1 MIRSRARNSKHRAA
15 ARASAAPP
23 PIPFNRPHLVGR
35 ELEYIAA
42 AVAHGN
48 TAGDGRFSRDCCRL
62 LAERFGMEHVLLT
75 TSCTAA
81 LEMAALLCELA
92 TGDEVVLPSF
102 TYVSTANAFVRAGGR
117 PVFVD
122 VRPDTLNVDPD
133 AVEAAIGPRTRA
145 IVAVHY
151 GGVACEMDR
160 LGALARARGLRLIE
174 DAAHGIG
181 ASLRGRALGTIG
193 DVGCLSFHETKN
205 VHCGQGGALVLN
217 RAEDVARGEFLRDR
231 GTNRQQLFRG
241 EVERYTWVDVG
252 SAYALNEMLAAYLYA
267 QLEAIDALAAVR
279 ARAWAWYRDALAPL
293 AARGLVQL
301 PVVPVDCEPNH
312 HIFHVL
318 VADGATRDR
327 LVRYLHERE
336 VYAVIHYVPLH
347 TSPFARSFGPAP
359 VLPVTEDVSARLLR
373 LPLYHDLGEADV
385 ARVVGTIDAFFA
397 ARRAAVRR

>member
-1 MIRSRARNSKHRAA
+1 VIRPRARNSKHRAV
-15 ARASAAPP
+15 ARASAVPR

-42 AVAHGN
+42 AVAAGN
-48 TAGDGRFSRDCCRL
+48 VASDGRFSRDCCRL

-92 TGDEVVLPSF
+92 PGDEVVLPSF

-122 VRPDTLNVDPD
+122 IRPDTLNVDAD

-151 GGVACEMDR
+151 AGVACEMDR
-160 LGALARARGLRLIE
+160 LGTLARTRGLRLIE

-181 ASLRGRALGTIG
+181 ASFRGRALGTIG

-241 EVERYTWVDVG
+241 QVDRYTWVDVG
-252 SAYALNEMLAAYLYA
+252 SAYALSEMLAAYLYA

-279 ARAWAWYRDALAPL
+279 ARVWGWYRDALAPL

-301 PVVPVDCEPNH
+301 PVVAPDCEPNH

-318 VADGATRDR
+318 LRDGSTCDG
-327 LVRYLHERE
+327 LVRFLHERE
-336 VYAVIHYVPLH
+336 IYAVTHYVPLH
-347 TSPFARSFGPAP
+347 TSPFGRSFGPTP

-373 LPLYHDLGEADV
+373 LPLHHDLGEADV
-385 ARVVGTIDAFFA
+385 ARVVTAIEAFFA
-397 ARRAAVRR
+397 AARR